1 MKKENKIYLF
11 VVFMF
16 VLSLFL
22 FSFTI
27 YLKHI
32 AILERVEI
40 VTKLRVGGI
49 PAFDV
54 DTDVLAFGTIA
65 LGTSSRRTLTIQN
78 DYDFPIKAEFS
89 VEGDIEEFLVF
100 DKIIFLDIGESKDV
114 NVNTIILAEGKQ
126 GNYSGRFIT
135 TIKKSWKDI

>member
-1 MKKENKIYLF
+1 MKRENKIYFF
-11 VVFMF
+11 VFFMF
-16 VLSLFL
+16 FLCL
-22 FSFTI
+22 FSFAI
-27 YLKHI
+27 YLKYI
-32 AILERVEI
+32 SVLERIEI
-40 VTKLRVGGI
+40 VTNLKVGDI
-49 PAFDV
+49 PGFDV

-65 LGTSSRRTLTIQN
+65 VGTSSKRTLTIEN

-100 DKIIFLDIGESKDV
+100 DEVIFLDVGESKDV
-114 NVNTIILAEGKQ
+114 DIRTIILVEDKQ